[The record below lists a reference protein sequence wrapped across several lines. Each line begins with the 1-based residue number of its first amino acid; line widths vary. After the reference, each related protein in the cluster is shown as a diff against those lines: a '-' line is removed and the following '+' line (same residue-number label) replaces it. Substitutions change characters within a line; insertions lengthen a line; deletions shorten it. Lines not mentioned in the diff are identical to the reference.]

1 MQLYPHASGRLLQDP
16 QTHVWRIALLNAPLT
31 LTFSTAPPDFD
42 STDAKC
48 FEERNP
54 IFVDLVTFGF
64 APMSSETEP
73 VVKLKVVYYPLT
85 HESSVF
91 LSWCHALG
99 DGTTAYGFLHTL
111 ARLYHD
117 QEAVHVP
124 TYEKYV
130 GPLAP
135 PLERHLLYETLKEV
149 PHLAVDYDK
158 ETFYGMYGRM
168 LGETERVDLQFGEKE
183 LAAIRKAA
191 RKGVRGGGEEISTRD
206 ALSAYLITVLNR
218 VAPETPV
225 RRIMNVV
232 DVSCTPI
239 RLTNFH

>member
-1 MQLYPHASGRLLQDP
+1 
-16 QTHVWRIALLNAPLT
+16 
-31 LTFSTAPPDFD
+31 
-42 STDAKC
+42 
-48 FEERNP
+48 
-54 IFVDLVTFGF
+54 
-64 APMSSETEP
+64 MSSETEP

-99 DGTTAYGFLHTL
+99 DGTTAYGFLLTL

-130 GPLAP
+130 GPPAP

-158 ETFYGMYGRM
+158 ETVYGMYGRM
-168 LGETERVDLQFGEKE
+168 
-183 LAAIRKAA
+183 
-191 RKGVRGGGEEISTRD
+191 
-206 ALSAYLITVLNR
+206 
-218 VAPETPV
+218 
-225 RRIMNVV
+225 
-232 DVSCTPI
+232 
-239 RLTNFH
+239 